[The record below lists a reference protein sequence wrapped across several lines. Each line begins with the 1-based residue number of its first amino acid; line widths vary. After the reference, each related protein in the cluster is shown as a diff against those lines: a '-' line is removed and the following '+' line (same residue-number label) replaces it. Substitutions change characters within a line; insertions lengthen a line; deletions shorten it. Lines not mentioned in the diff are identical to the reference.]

1 MPRCAISSCIC
12 IASSIRPDR
21 LLAQPLLTLYSGLTR
36 LLTPL
41 GPALLNWRKKRGKED
56 ARRMGERLGHASI
69 ARPKGTLAWLHGAS
83 VGEAL
88 ALLPL
93 VDALRAKSFNVLIT
107 TGTVSSAQILAQRL
121 PPGAI
126 HQYIPLDLPSCVKRF
141 LDHWRPDL
149 AMIAESEIWPN
160 LIMGTSARAIPLVM
174 VNARLSERSFE
185 RWQKMPGFISALLKR
200 VDLCLA
206 QTRDDAARLMML
218 GAPRVQVA
226 GNLKFDAPAPP
237 ADSTKLA
244 EVTAMIGPRPVWVAA
259 STHGGEEEII
269 LAVHRHLVKRFPDL
283 LTIIV
288 PRHANRGAQIV
299 ELAAANEIEAGLRS
313 RGDHPVAGRGVYVAD
328 TMGELGLFYRVASL
342 IYVGKSLGAEGGQN
356 PIEPAK
362 LGGAILHGPH
372 VANFAEVYETLDHA
386 GAAIMV
392 ADADTLARTLALLLS
407 DPAALRRMARAAA
420 EAVENLGGAAA
431 NVMQALEPWI
441 VQLRMERR

>member
-1 MPRCAISSCIC
+1 MKKA
-12 IASSIRPDR
+12 
-21 LLAQPLLTLYSGLTR
+21 PLLSLYSGLTW

-41 GPALLNWRKKRGKED
+41 APVLLDWRKKRGNED
-56 ARRMGERLGHASI
+56 ARRMGERLGRAII

-93 VDALRAKSFNVLIT
+93 VDALRAKGLNVLIT
-107 TGTVSSAQILAQRL
+107 TGTVSSAQILSQRL

-126 HQYIPLDLPSCVKRF
+126 HQFVPLDLPACMKRF

-149 AMIAESEIWPN
+149 VLLAESEIWPN
-160 LIMGTSARAIPLVM
+160 LIMDVTDRAIPLIM
-174 VNARLSERSFE
+174 VNARLSERSFQ

-226 GNLKFDAPAPP
+226 GNLKFDSPAPP

-244 EVTAMIGPRPVWVAA
+244 EVTAIIGPRPVWVAA
-259 STHGGEEEII
+259 STHSGEEEIV
-269 LAVHRHLVKRFPDL
+269 LAVHRHLMRRFPDL

-288 PRHANRGAQIV
+288 PRHAQRGLGIA
-299 ELAAANEIEAGLRS
+299 ELAMANGMEAGVRS
-313 RGDHPVAGRGVYVAD
+313 RGDQPVAGRGIYIAD

-342 IYVGKSLGAEGGQN
+342 IYVGKSMVAMGGQN

-372 VANFAEVYETLDHA
+372 VANFTEVYDTLDRA

-392 ADADTLARTLALLLS
+392 ADTDTLARMLGILIS

-420 EAVENLGGAAA
+420 EAVENLGGASSH
-431 NVMQALEPWI
+431 VIKALEPWLLH
-441 VQLRMERR
+441 LRMEQR